1 MIRNYIIIAIRNVLK
16 SKVFSAINVLGL
28 SIGLAAC
35 LLIFQF
41 VSFEMSYD
49 DFHEKLDRTYR
60 ITNDRFQNG
69 RLIQHGTIMYPT
81 IGPTMAKDFPEIEEY
96 TRLMPG
102 GTMNVRI
109 DDKNFRDDNSHFA
122 DERFFSVFS
131 FKLLGGEQ
139 REILKEPYTAVLS
152 DNYACT

>member
-35 LLIFQF
+35 LLIIQF

-49 DFHEKLDRTYR
+49 NFHKKLDRTYR

-81 IGPTMAKDFPEIEEY
+81 IGATMAKDFPEVEEY

-102 GTMNVRI
+102 GTINVRSMTKI
-109 DDKNFRDDNSHFA
+109 SGTIIVILLMND
-122 DERFFSVFS
+122 S
-131 FKLLGGEQ
+131 F
-139 REILKEPYTAVLS
+139 LS
-152 DNYACT
+152 SALNYWRVSRGKF

>member
-35 LLIFQF
+35 LLIIQF

-49 DFHEKLDRTYR
+49 NFHKKLDRTYR

-81 IGPTMAKDFPEIEEY
+81 IGATMAKDFPEVEEY

-102 GTMNVRI
+102 GTMNVKI
-109 DDKNFRDDNSHFA
+109 DDKNFRHDNSHFA

-131 FKLLGGEQ
+131 FKLLAGEQ

>member
-16 SKVFSAINVLGL
+16 SKVFSAINVMGL

-49 DFHEKLDRTYR
+49 NFNEKLDRTYR

-81 IGPTMAKDFPEIEEY
+81 IGPTMARDFPEIEEY

-102 GTMNVRI
+102 GTMNVKI
-109 DDKNFRDDNSHFA
+109 NC
-122 DERFFSVFS
+122 
-131 FKLLGGEQ
+131 LGDFVA
-139 REILKEPYTAVLS
+139 IAF
-152 DNYACT
+152 

>member
-49 DFHEKLDRTYR
+49 KFHEKLDRTFR

-102 GTMNVRI
+102 GTMNVKI
-109 DDKNFRDDNSHFA
+109 NDKNFRDDVCHFA

-131 FKLLGGEQ
+131 FKLLAGE
-139 REILKEPYTAVLS
+139 RTDIFERTIHGSINRTHSP
-152 DNYACT
+152 

>member
-35 LLIFQF
+35 LLIIQF

-49 DFHEKLDRTYR
+49 NFHKKLDRTYR

-81 IGPTMAKDFPEIEEY
+81 IGATMAKDFPEVEEY

-102 GTMNVRI
+102 GTMNVRSMTKI
-109 DDKNFRDDNSHFA
+109 SGTIIVILLMND
-122 DERFFSVFS
+122 S
-131 FKLLGGEQ
+131 F
-139 REILKEPYTAVLS
+139 LS
-152 DNYACT
+152 SALNYWRVSRGKF

>member
-1 MIRNYIIIAIRNVLK
+1 MIRSYIIVAFRNVLK

-49 DFHEKLDRTYR
+49 KFHEKLDRTYR
-60 ITNDRFQNG
+60 VTNDRFQHG

-102 GTMNVRI
+102 GTMNVKVN
-109 DDKNFRDDNSHFA
+109 DKNLRGDVCHFA

-131 FKLLGGEQ
+131 FKLLAGE
-139 REILKEPYTAVLS
+139 RR
-152 DNYACT
+152 DNFERPIHGSIN

>member
-1 MIRNYIIIAIRNVLK
+1 MIRSYFIVAFRNVLK

-41 VSFEMSYD
+41 ASFELSYD
-49 DFHEKLDRTYR
+49 QFNEKLDRTYR
-60 ITNDRFQNG
+60 ITNDRFQHG

-81 IGPTMAKDFPEIEEY
+81 IGPTMAKDYPEIEMY

-102 GTMNVRI
+102 GTMNVKLN
-109 DDKNFRDDNSHFA
+109 DKNFRDDICHFA
-122 DERFFSVFS
+122 DEHFFSVFS
-131 FKLLGGEQ
+131 FKLLAGE
-139 REILKEPYTAVLS
+139 
-152 DNYACT
+152 